1 MKNAKVAIA
10 VTLITVAAVV
20 TLLSLAADADADTS
34 AAPQGQNLATWS
46 SGWVDIAAGTVLTL
60 THDLGGTPGTYAVDV
75 WFRDT
80 AATGLGI
87 SQRAF
92 GGLEAGGN
100 YYGAYWHSLND
111 STIQVVRMR
120 DDVFADQVYV
130 HVWTPDSPAWDSGWE
145 NIAPGAL
152 VTLTHNL
159 GGNQGDYVVD
169 LWLRDTAPGGIGINS
184 AGYGGLEM
192 TGEIRGAG
200 WQALT
205 ANTITVRRYRD
216 DPWADQVRVRIFVPE
231 PPTWDSGWVDIAA
244 GAVVTLPH
252 NLGGDPLSYTLRDSH
267 RDTTAGGIGINHQFA
282 GGYEIGGNLLGANWQ
297 NLTGTTINLFRFGND
312 WVADQMRV
320 RIWVP
325 AAPPTA
331 TPTVTIAPGTP
342 TATRTP
348 TLVTSTPTRTRTH
361 TPTPTRSAIPVTPTL
376 TPTLTATLVPSTPTY
391 TRTATRTSTPGMA
404 TPTRTATRTATPGT
418 PIPKPT
424 GPWESWTNSD
434 YVWNVAV
441 ADGALWAGTLGGAV
455 RWSPA
460 SGAYTKFLAPEGLG
474 DNAVYAVAP
483 STSGITWFGTGGGGL
498 VAHSAYSSDTWTVF
512 TTTNGLAD
520 NSVYAIALQGGVKW
534 IGTSW
539 GLNAFDDNGTV
550 ANETDDRWT
559 TFRTADGLGNNFVYA
574 IALDTSSRKWL
585 GTAGGGLCVLDDGG
599 TPHDKANDAW
609 LCFKKADN
617 LVDDYVRAVVPDA
630 SNRIWVGSG
639 SGIAVLDFAGTPF
652 TKTDDTWAAFGT
664 ADGLLDDDAYGLA
677 VDSLGRVWIAANGG
691 GIFVLDHGGTPFDK
705 ADDTWTRF
713 RKSDGL
719 VDDYVI
725 TLALDE
731 AAQQVWAGS
740 EAHGISRLNHAGTV
754 ENKADDVWTTFV
766 TDDPLPSNRV
776 SALLPE
782 GGHIWIGTEGGGLA
796 VTDGQVW
803 STYTTT
809 HGLSGPDVRALA
821 SQGGYQWI
829 GCYNAGVNVLDDGGT
844 PYDKADDH
852 WAAFHRTDGLNT
864 DFTYDLDFDSAGRL
878 WVGSG
883 PRYSG
888 GLPVDG
894 GLSVLDNG
902 GTPFDK
908 ADDIWMTYVPTDTL
922 GNFAGSLYE
931 IAPDGLERVWI
942 ASCPLW
948 NGSSYVGGGLVL
960 LDYAGTPFV
969 KSDDTWTVF
978 TKTHGLASDYVYAVT
993 VDEEGRIWAGT
1004 GSGLNVLDHAGT
1016 PLDKTD
1022 DTWIRFS
1029 SSDGLAD
1036 NSVEAIWFDA
1046 IGRLWLATGGGLS
1059 VLDIHGTPQDKLDD
1073 IWLTWR
1079 VADGLV
1085 DRDAQSVAVDQM
1097 GAVWVGTSSGLSRM
1111 MTTTRVYL
1119 PIVVR
1124 NHP

>member
-20 TLLSLAADADADTS
+20 TLLSLAADADAGTS

-152 VTLTHNL
+152 MTLTHNL

-192 TGEIRGAG
+192 AGEIRGAG

-418 PIPKPT
+418 PSRLAHGRAGPIVTTCGTWLSRTERCGPE
-424 GPWESWTNSD
+424 PWEVLSAGARPLVPTPNSSHPRG
-434 YVWNVAV
+434 W
-441 ADGALWAGTLGGAV
+441 
-455 RWSPA
+455 
-460 SGAYTKFLAPEGLG
+460 
-474 DNAVYAVAP
+474 
-483 STSGITWFGTGGGGL
+483 GITP
-498 VAHSAYSSDTWTVF
+498 
-512 TTTNGLAD
+512 
-520 NSVYAIALQGGVKW
+520 
-534 IGTSW
+534 
-539 GLNAFDDNGTV
+539 
-550 ANETDDRWT
+550 
-559 TFRTADGLGNNFVYA
+559 
-574 IALDTSSRKWL
+574 
-585 GTAGGGLCVLDDGG
+585 C
-599 TPHDKANDAW
+599 TP
-609 LCFKKADN
+609 
-617 LVDDYVRAVVPDA
+617 
-630 SNRIWVGSG
+630 
-639 SGIAVLDFAGTPF
+639 
-652 TKTDDTWAAFGT
+652 
-664 ADGLLDDDAYGLA
+664 
-677 VDSLGRVWIAANGG
+677 
-691 GIFVLDHGGTPFDK
+691 
-705 ADDTWTRF
+705 
-713 RKSDGL
+713 
-719 VDDYVI
+719 
-725 TLALDE
+725 
-731 AAQQVWAGS
+731 
-740 EAHGISRLNHAGTV
+740 
-754 ENKADDVWTTFV
+754 
-766 TDDPLPSNRV
+766 
-776 SALLPE
+776 
-782 GGHIWIGTEGGGLA
+782 
-796 VTDGQVW
+796 
-803 STYTTT
+803 
-809 HGLSGPDVRALA
+809 
-821 SQGGYQWI
+821 
-829 GCYNAGVNVLDDGGT
+829 
-844 PYDKADDH
+844 
-852 WAAFHRTDGLNT
+852 
-864 DFTYDLDFDSAGRL
+864 
-878 WVGSG
+878 
-883 PRYSG
+883 
-888 GLPVDG
+888 
-894 GLSVLDNG
+894 
-902 GTPFDK
+902 
-908 ADDIWMTYVPTDTL
+908 
-922 GNFAGSLYE
+922 
-931 IAPDGLERVWI
+931 
-942 ASCPLW
+942 
-948 NGSSYVGGGLVL
+948 
-960 LDYAGTPFV
+960 
-969 KSDDTWTVF
+969 
-978 TKTHGLASDYVYAVT
+978 
-993 VDEEGRIWAGT
+993 
-1004 GSGLNVLDHAGT
+1004 
-1016 PLDKTD
+1016 
-1022 DTWIRFS
+1022 
-1029 SSDGLAD
+1029 
-1036 NSVEAIWFDA
+1036 
-1046 IGRLWLATGGGLS
+1046 
-1059 VLDIHGTPQDKLDD
+1059 
-1073 IWLTWR
+1073 
-1079 VADGLV
+1079 
-1085 DRDAQSVAVDQM
+1085 
-1097 GAVWVGTSSGLSRM
+1097 
-1111 MTTTRVYL
+1111 
-1119 PIVVR
+1119 
-1124 NHP
+1124 